1 MARIMIVDDD
11 KGLRLLFGKRLASAG
26 HDILYASNGLEA
38 VELAKIHI
46 PELIFLDYQMP
57 IMRGDE
63 ALAVIRHST
72 WGRAIRLVLMSA
84 AVSLNHV
91 PNLSDADQIL
101 YKPIT
106 GHELQNTVLTIF
118 SN

>member
-1 MARIMIVDDD
+1 MARIMVVDDD
-11 KGLRLLFGKRLASAG
+11 KGLRLLFGKRLNSIG

-46 PELIFLDYQMP
+46 PQLIFLDYQMP

-63 ALAVIRHST
+63 ALAVIRQST
-72 WGRAIRLVLMSA
+72 WGKSIRLVLMSA
-84 AVSLNHV
+84 AASLHHIA
-91 PNLSDADQIL
+91 NLSDADQIL

-106 GHELQNTVLTIF
+106 GWELQHTVATMI
-118 SN
+118 SK